1 MAVGDVKDETA
12 CYPTEALICR
22 EPRRHYRARINP
34 IHWQLRSLIG
44 AVNDTVYFPA
54 GIGNLHIQEFDT
66 ATRKSETIAELE
78 FSPRCL
84 VARQGWVC
92 CGGEEGEFVAI
103 RVNATRG
110 ASSSQ
115 SPSAIGPGR
124 GRRES
129 SDGAAAGS
137 TAESRG
143 GAVEGSS
150 QDRLTQHPHRMDH
163 DHNHDLENNENND
176 NDSDND
182 DNEPGMDDEEYDDF
196 DMRMTDAALLV
207 TVPSRLVAKS
217 QKFGT
222 DRVNCITIW
231 TPSSFVPLWPG
242 AYSCPIAALSNND
255 KQVTLVNLETAE
267 ELDVLEYPDCVN
279 RAVISPDG
287 RLLVA
292 VSDDPYL
299 YIHERVEKQ
308 IGGSNRLARGEAQT
322 TPAKHYEWKL
332 LAKHHLRGQS
342 RVDTSVHRG
351 SFAACFSN
359 TGRYLAVAT
368 QYGVIHVYETS
379 TLANPNTSLVACFNS
394 SNPNVDS
401 GAVRE
406 MSFCPGPYDLLAW
419 SEDHGSVGVADV
431 RNGFVSRQ
439 ILQLCDDDAYEHV
452 NINEVIRNDEFEEER
467 QRRRTGQQG
476 AGGSGNAGGGDS
488 TMSNTLNESASPS
501 ANDYDMTSSEQ
512 AMRIRDALDWYHM
525 PTSSGDAQNLRSM
538 QSMLRRQRL
547 LREQQALLGRDQ
559 RDRDRDRDTSD
570 FGRRAAWLLRSRPS
584 LGSRGMSSGADNS
597 SAMAS
602 GSGSGSLASTRNTAS
617 GIINIRTGTSNSRA
631 RSAART
637 REQNENVTMAVNDI
651 LGSLRNLRN
660 ARDAAD
666 VERRWLA
673 PAPTGLLQAAQRA
686 SAFAAGV
693 ENDDSGSDDNTF
705 TTRDAATSTTRQRDP
720 LWGSGDGSGGIGG
733 QDDVSNS
740 RTMDILHAYQLGDQP
755 PAATTPATAAT
766 TTNRAFGGI
775 PNSTRRANRNALPL
789 PLPDTVLNSSSLLA
803 WDSNIP
809 TARRAREPGPTEQK
823 DGHTAGLAWSE
834 DGSILYVGTEGG
846 IYEFRVNIK
855 SRMFYPSVTMR

>member
-1 MAVGDVKDETA
+1 MAVDDVKDETA
-12 CYPTEALICR
+12 CYPTEALICQ

-54 GIGNLHIQEFDT
+54 GIGNLHIQEFDPT
-66 ATRKSETIAELE
+66 TRKSETIAVLE

-110 ASSSQ
+110 SPAAAAAAAAASTQ
-115 SPSAIGPGR
+115 SPGTIGSR
-124 GRRES
+124 GRVRRNS
-129 SDGAAAGS
+129 SDSASTAAAIS
-137 TAESRG
+137 AAAASPV
-143 GAVEGSS
+143 AGSS
-150 QDRLTQHPHRMDH
+150 TYDRHARHTSVMDH
-163 DHNHDLENNENND
+163 DHGDHDDDGEEGDDD
-176 NDSDND
+176 NDPS
-182 DNEPGMDDEEYDDF
+182 MDDEEYDDF
-196 DMRMTDAALLV
+196 DTRMNESGQLV
-207 TVPSRLVAKS
+207 TATSGLKVKS

-231 TPSSFVPLWPG
+231 APSSFVPLWPG

-267 ELDVLEYPDCVN
+267 ELDVLDYPDCVN

-287 RLLVA
+287 RLLTSI
-292 VSDDPYL
+292 SDDPYL

-308 IGGSNRLARGEAQT
+308 LGGSNRLNRGGESQSSAS
-322 TPAKHYEWKL
+322 KHYEWKL

-342 RVDTSVHRG
+342 RVDASVHRG

-368 QYGVIHVYETS
+368 QYGVIHVYETKS
-379 TLANPNTSLVACFNS
+379 LANTNTSLLACFNS
-394 SNPNVDS
+394 SNRNVDS

-419 SEDHGSVGVADV
+419 SEDHGAVGVADV

-439 ILQLCDDDAYEHV
+439 ILHLCDDDAYEHFL
-452 NINEVIRNDEFEEER
+452 INEVPPNYDYEAER
-467 QRRRTGQQG
+467 RRRTGE
-476 AGGSGNAGGGDS
+476 GSGNAGSGTGGGDS
-488 TMSNTLNESASPS
+488 TMTNALDDTSPP
-501 ANDYDMTSSEQ
+501 ANDYETSATEQ
-512 AMRIRDALDWYHM
+512 AMRIREALDWYHN
-525 PTSSGDAQNLRSM
+525 PGNTNETANLRNM

-547 LREQQALLGRDQ
+547 LREQQSLIP

-584 LGSRGMSSGADNS
+584 LGSRGMSSGNDS
-597 SAMAS
+597 SSNAMAS
-602 GSGSGSLASTRNTAS
+602 GSGSLATTRNTAS

-631 RSAART
+631 RSAARA

-660 ARDAAD
+660 ARDAQD
-666 VERRWLA
+666 LERRWMA

-693 ENDDSGSDDNTF
+693 ENEDSGSDDNAF
-705 TTRDAATSTTRQRDP
+705 SSRDNTASRLRDP
-720 LWGSGDGSGGIGG
+720 WASNEGPIGGSGNIN
-733 QDDVSNS
+733 DDNMSSS
-740 RTMDILHAYQLGDQP
+740 RTMDILHAFQLNEP
-755 PAATTPATAAT
+755 SATTGTS
-766 TTNRAFGGI
+766 TNNRTFGGGSGAT
-775 PNSTRRANRNALPL
+775 NNNTRRPGRNALPL
-789 PLPDTVLNSSSLLA
+789 PLPETSLLY

-809 TARRAREPGPTEQK
+809 NARRAREPGPTEQK

-834 DGSILYVGTEGG
+834 DGSILYIGTEGG
-846 IYEFRVNIK
+846 IYEFRVNVK